1 MDLQDW
7 DDAGVW
13 CSPSGPV
20 SGTETGLSPLPSRER
35 GIRRLCCLVV
45 TPHHTLPLWIAD
57 QVRNDGCHALLHPV
71 DSRLRGNDNSGVQDW
86 YDGAYC
92 WVGFMG
98 LLCYEVA
105 VRGRLVEPYV
115 FES

>member
-1 MDLQDW
+1 MVVLDL
-7 DDAGVW
+7 VTR
-13 CSPSGPV
+13 V
-20 SGTETGLSPLPSRER
+20 T
-35 GIRRLCCLVV
+35 RRPMV
-45 TPHHTLPLWIAD
+45 
-57 QVRNDGCHALLHPV
+57 
-71 DSRLRGNDNSGVQDW
+71 SRLHGNDDSGVQDW

-105 VRGRLVEPYV
+105 VRGCLVEPYV